1 MAIYTITDFES
12 IYLTSQLP
20 EEISFETE
28 ADSLKMTIYMNNYKV
43 FSSDYYPYYGEV
55 LPVLRG
61 SDRSRYSL
69 VGGSFLGGKETV
81 SGDAEDSGH

>member
-55 LPVLRG
+55 TTRFFH
-61 SDRSRYSL
+61 RTITRTT
-69 VGGSFLGGKETV
+69 GK
-81 SGDAEDSGH
+81 